1 MMMSLFDQDEVT
13 KISLAAQRR
22 EGRQEGLQ
30 EGIQKGHHEGLQ
42 EGLQVGR
49 QEGHQEGHQEG
60 RQEGIEGAITIMRDM
75 GLPDREIAE
84 KIRDQYGLTE
94 DEADKLLAVKA

>member
-13 KISLAAQRR
+13 NIRIAAKER
-22 EGRQEGLQ
+22 EAQQKALQ
-30 EGIQKGHHEGLQ
+30 EGIQ
-42 EGLQVGR
+42 
-49 QEGHQEGHQEG
+49 
-60 RQEGIEGAITIMRDM
+60 GAITIMRDL

-94 DEADKLLAVKA
+94 EEADKLLAVKA